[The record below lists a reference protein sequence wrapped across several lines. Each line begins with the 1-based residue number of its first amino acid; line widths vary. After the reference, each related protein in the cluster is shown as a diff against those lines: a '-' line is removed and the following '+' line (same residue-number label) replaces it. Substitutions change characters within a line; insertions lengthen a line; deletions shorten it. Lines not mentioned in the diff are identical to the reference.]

1 MYWVKIKKQTFY
13 EVKKLKDEKQI
24 FNKIDKVELY
34 ILLRINYEVLKN
46 FPNRPNHPLFSLVVL
61 SLLSSNRSLISFFLL
76 FFEIGNFLFFFS
88 FLNRKLTINRGSL
101 FNKKLLFYYY

>member
-34 ILLRINYEVLKN
+34 ILLRIN
-46 FPNRPNHPLFSLVVL
+46 
-61 SLLSSNRSLISFFLL
+61 
-76 FFEIGNFLFFFS
+76 
-88 FLNRKLTINRGSL
+88 
-101 FNKKLLFYYY
+101 